1 METVITMSRFNNDAD
16 DERRLIGHN
25 IYTARMTAGYT
36 SQREF
41 AESLGVKQGQF
52 SEWER
57 GRRAPDPT
65 NLRKLEHAL
74 DKPRGWFNAEHEDQA

>member
-1 METVITMSRFNNDAD
+1 MSRFNDDAE
-16 DERRLIGHN
+16 DERRLIGRN
-25 IYTARMTAGYT
+25 IHVARMAAGHAN
-36 SQREF
+36 QRTF
-41 AESLGVKQGQF
+41 AELLGVKQGQF

-74 DKPRGWFNAEHEDQA
+74 NKPRGWFNAEHDEYQA